1 VFKQLII
8 NIQAI
13 ASCVYLFVRLLKSAK
28 FVLLIF
34 FETMI
39 KKIVVFLFCLFAT
52 VTGYTQIDTAFWF
65 AAPDVSSAANQ
76 GDFPVF
82 LRFVTYSNPTVVTVS
97 QPANGSF
104 TPIVLSIP
112 ANSVDSINMTFY
124 LASIENSPANVA
136 NNKGLKISATQ
147 PIGAM
152 YELRATN
159 NREYVSL
166 KGSKALGTDFYTPFQ
181 TFWPN
186 GSSTPQ
192 SFSSIEIVATEDG
205 TTLLITPRTTVV
217 GGHAANVS
225 YTVALTKGQT
235 FCVRDTNRTTA
246 TSLAG
251 SIVSSNKPVTL
262 TLFSGALN
270 QSGTLSC
277 LIDQITNSSY
287 AGTDFVIR
295 KGRGNNERVY
305 VLSTQNNTNI
315 NFFGA
320 ATSNTVSNWSE
331 TKEYV
336 ITDSITYIKTSKP
349 VYIWHVSGFGDKMSA
364 AQVPNVYCAGTYN
377 TAVTRTTTDSFALI
391 LYVRDGFQNQFTLNG
406 NASLIPASAFATV
419 PGTSGEFV
427 CARIFYSNA
436 DVPVNS
442 RIMVANAGDIFGL
455 GMLSGNQTQG
465 SAYAYFSE
473 FNSYPFVNAGSD
485 GVICA
490 NKTLSLT
497 GLVGGG
503 SVTGSW
509 STNGFGTFQ
518 NGNTGLLNTYLPS
531 DLDTVIS
538 PIQIILT
545 STGPCPVK
553 RDTIILDVTPGPIVS
568 ASADQLVC
576 ANNGVVTLN
585 GSVQGASST
594 GIWSANGTGNFSP
607 ANTQLNGIYNLS
619 AADTATGSVRF
630 VLTATNIGTCNTE
643 TDTMFISITP
653 APNVNAGPASIT
665 VCSNNAS
672 VSLSGTV
679 VGITSTGKWT
689 TPGTGIFTPNNV
701 LLNTTFQ
708 PSQADIIAAQT
719 FVYLTSTNN
728 GNCLPVKDS
737 IRVIFTPSPYVD
749 AGSNGF
755 ICFNDPDINL
765 SGSISG
771 ATTTGV
777 WSGGTGVFA
786 PSSSNLLTSYFP
798 TAAEFSAGSVMLTL
812 TSTNNGICNADSDLV
827 KIDFVPPPFA
837 NFSANNVCL
846 GDPTNFVDFSLQGF
860 GAVSQWLYDLGD
872 GNTEN
877 QQNFAYTYAAPGT
890 YTVNLIATS
899 TIGCT
904 DTMQRIIKV
913 GAIPQ
918 VSFSDSLYCSGLFI
932 FDQFTDNTTII
943 TPDTIAQ
950 WYWDFGGQG
959 ASTLQNPSNV
969 YQNAGNY
976 QVTLVATSGS
986 GCTGSAVTLVTV
998 PNRPNASFYY
1008 NTTPGFNVGASVS
1021 FLDSSSNAIYYSWF
1035 FGDGNSSTE
1044 INPTN
1049 IYFSNG
1055 TFNVTHVVSDDIG
1068 CSDTAKATVIITS
1081 VSNEITQLIPNA
1093 ISPNGDGKNDE
1104 WKLPFVDLLYP
1115 KAAVEIYNVW
1125 GQKVFESEGY
1135 KSPWNGTFKGE
1146 LLPMGNYYY
1155 ILNLN
1160 DPKRPEIFKGAIL
1173 LVR

>member
-1 VFKQLII
+1 MRKIILTATISFLSTVFAFSQ
-8 NIQAI
+8 
-13 ASCVYLFVRLLKSAK
+13 V
-28 FVLLIF
+28 
-34 FETMI
+34 
-39 KKIVVFLFCLFAT
+39 
-52 VTGYTQIDTAFWF
+52 DTAFWF
-65 AAPDVSSAANQ
+65 AAPDISSAASQ
-76 GDFPVF
+76 GDLPVF
-82 LRFVTYSNPTVVTVS
+82 LRFVTYANPTVVTVS

-104 TPIVLSIP
+104 TPITLSIP

-124 LASIENSPANVA
+124 LASIENTTADVA
-136 NNKGLKISATQ
+136 ANKGLKISANQ

-152 YELRATN
+152 YELRAPN

-181 TFWPN
+181 TFWAN
-186 GSSTPQ
+186 GTVTPR

-205 TTLLITPRTTVV
+205 TTLLITPRTTVI
-217 GGHAANVS
+217 GAHPANTS
-225 YTVALTKGQT
+225 YTVALTRGQT
-235 FCVRDTNRTTA
+235 FCVRDTNRTAA
-246 TSLAG
+246 TTLAG
-251 SIVSSNKPVTL
+251 SIVSSNKPVAL

-270 QSGTLSC
+270 QSGALSC

-295 KGRGNNERVY
+295 RGRGNNERVY
-305 VLSTQNNTNI
+305 VLATQNNTNI
-315 NFFGA
+315 DFYGA

-336 ITDSITYIKTSKP
+336 IADSITYIKTSKP
-349 VYIWHVSGFGDKMSA
+349 VYVWHVSGFGNKMSG
-364 AQVPNVYCAGTYN
+364 AQVPNVYCAGTYS

-406 NASLIPASAFATV
+406 NASLIPASAFAPV

-442 RIMVANAGDIFGL
+442 RVMVANAGDIFGL
-455 GMLSGNQTQG
+455 GILSGNQTQG

-485 GVICA
+485 GVVCA
-490 NKTLSLT
+490 NKTLALT

-509 STNGFGTFQ
+509 STTGFGTFQ
-518 NGNTGLLNTYLPS
+518 NGSTGLLNTYLPS
-531 DLDTVIS
+531 DLDTAIS

-553 RDTIILDVTPGPIVS
+553 RDTIILDVSPRPIVS

-576 ANNGVVTLN
+576 ANNGVVALN
-585 GSVQGASST
+585 GSVQGSSST

-607 ANTQLNGIYNLS
+607 ANTQLNGVYNLS
-619 AADTATGSVRF
+619 AADTAIGSVRF
-630 VLTATNIGTCNTE
+630 ILTATNIGTCNAE
-643 TDTMFISITP
+643 SDTMLVTITDAP
-653 APNVNAGPASIT
+653 AVDAGPSAIS
-665 VCSNNAS
+665 VCANNPIVA
-672 VSLSGTV
+672 VNGTV
-679 VGITSTGKWT
+679 VGSTSTGKWT
-689 TPGTGIFTPNNV
+689 TIGTGIFTPNNV
-701 LLNTTFQ
+701 LLSTSFQ
-708 PSQADIIAAQT
+708 PSQADIIAGQT
-719 FVYLTSTNN
+719 TVYLTSTNN
-728 GNCLPVKDS
+728 GNCFPVKDS
-737 IRVIFTPSPYVD
+737 IQVTFTPSPNVN
-749 AGSNGF
+749 AGNNGF
-755 ICFNDPDINL
+755 TCFNNPSIDL
-765 SGSISG
+765 SGVING
-771 ATTTGV
+771 ATGTGV
-777 WSGGTGVFA
+777 WSGGAGIYSPGNTD
-786 PSSSNLLTSYFP
+786 LLTNYMP
-798 TAAEFSAGSVMLTL
+798 TAAEISSGSITLTL
-812 TSTNNGICNADSDLV
+812 TSTNNGGCNADSDFV
-827 KIDFVPPPFA
+827 KVDFVQPPFA
-837 NFSANNVCL
+837 NFSVNNVCL
-846 GDPTNFVDFSLQGF
+846 GGATNFIDFSLQGF
-860 GAVSQWLYDLGD
+860 GAVTQWYYDF
-872 GNTEN
+872 GNGNSST
-877 QQNFAYTYAAPGT
+877 QQNFSYTYPTSGT

-899 TIGCT
+899 SVGCS
-904 DTMQRIIKV
+904 DTMQRVIKV
-913 GAIPQ
+913 APIPQ
-918 VSFSDSLYCSGLFI
+918 SDFSDSLYCSGLFI
-932 FDQFTDNTTII
+932 LDKFKDLTTIAA
-943 TPDTIAQ
+943 PDTISQ

-976 QVTLVATSGS
+976 QVTLVTTSNS
-986 GCTGSAVTLVTV
+986 GCTNSTV
-998 PNRPNASFYY
+998 KLITIPERPHAAFYY
-1008 NTTPGFNVGASVS
+1008 NTTPGFNVGALVS
-1021 FLDSSSNAIYYSWF
+1021 FLDSSTNVLNYSWI
-1035 FGDGNSSTE
+1035 FGDGNTSTDV
-1044 INPTN
+1044 NPTN
-1049 IYFSNG
+1049 VYFSNG
-1055 TFNVTHVVSDDIG
+1055 TFYVTHIVSDGIG
-1068 CSDTAKATVIITS
+1068 CSDTARATVIITS

-1160 DPKRPEIFKGAIL
+1160 DPKQPEIFKGAIL

>member
-1 VFKQLII
+1 MRKLILTATISFLSTVFAFSQ
-8 NIQAI
+8 
-13 ASCVYLFVRLLKSAK
+13 V
-28 FVLLIF
+28 
-34 FETMI
+34 
-39 KKIVVFLFCLFAT
+39 
-52 VTGYTQIDTAFWF
+52 DTAFWF
-65 AAPDVSSAANQ
+65 AAPDISSAASQ
-76 GDFPVF
+76 GDLPVF

-124 LASIENSPANVA
+124 LASIENTTADVA
-136 NNKGLKISATQ
+136 ANKGLKISATQ

-152 YELRATN
+152 YELRASN

-181 TFWPN
+181 TFWAN
-186 GSSTPQ
+186 GTVTPR
-192 SFSSIEIVATEDG
+192 SFSSIEIVATENG
-205 TTLLITPRTTVV
+205 TTLLITPRTAVI
-217 GGHAANVS
+217 GPHPANTS
-225 YTVALTKGQT
+225 YTVALTAGQT
-235 FCVRDTNRTTA
+235 YCVRDTNRTAA

-251 SIVSSNKPVTL
+251 SIVSSNKPVAL

-277 LIDQITNSSY
+277 LMDQITNSSY

-295 KGRGNNERVY
+295 RGRGSNERVY
-305 VLSTQNNTNI
+305 VLATQNNTNI
-315 NFFGA
+315 DFYGA
-320 ATSNTVSNWSE
+320 ATANTVSNWSE

-336 ITDSITYIKTSKP
+336 IADSVTYIKTSKP
-349 VYIWHVSGFGDKMSA
+349 VYVWHVSGFGNKMSA
-364 AQVPNVYCAGTYN
+364 AQVPNLYCAGTYS

-406 NASLIPASAFATV
+406 NASLIPASAFAPV
-419 PGTSGEFV
+419 PGTLGEFV
-427 CARIFYSNA
+427 CARIFYSNT

-442 RIMVANAGDIFGL
+442 RLLVANAGDIFGL
-455 GMLSGNQTQG
+455 GMLAGNQTQG

-485 GVICA
+485 GVVCA

-503 SVTGSW
+503 SITGSW
-509 STNGFGTFQ
+509 STTGFGTFQ
-518 NGNTGLLNTYLPS
+518 NGNTGLLNTYIPS
-531 DLDTVIS
+531 DLDTAIS
-538 PIQIILT
+538 PVQIILT

-553 RDTIILDVTPGPIVS
+553 RDTLILDVSPRPIVS

-585 GSVQGASST
+585 GSVQGSSAT
-594 GIWSANGTGNFSP
+594 GIWAANGTGNFSP
-607 ANTQLNGIYNLS
+607 ANTQLNGTYTLS
-619 AADTATGSVRF
+619 AADTAVGSVRF
-630 VLTATNIGTCNTE
+630 VLTATNVGTCNVE
-643 TDTMFISITP
+643 SDTMFISITD
-653 APNVNAGPASIT
+653 APKVDAGPTSIT

-672 VSLSGTV
+672 VALSGTV
-679 VGITSTGKWT
+679 IGITSTGKWT

-708 PSQADIIAAQT
+708 PSQSDIIATQT
-719 FVYLTSTNN
+719 YVYLTSTNN

-737 IRVIFTPSPYVD
+737 IRVLFTPSPYVD

-777 WSGGTGVFA
+777 WSGGTGTFLPA
-786 PSSSNLLTSYFP
+786 NSNLLTNYFP
-798 TAAEFSAGSVMLTL
+798 TAAEISAGSITLTL

-827 KIDFVPPPFA
+827 KIDFVSPPFA

-846 GDPTNFVDFSLQGF
+846 GAPTNFIDFSLQGF
-860 GAVSQWLYDLGD
+860 GSVSQWFYDLGD
-872 GNTEN
+872 GSTET
-877 QQNFAYTYAAPGT
+877 QQNFSHTYTNPGT

-899 TIGCT
+899 TVGCP
-904 DTMQRIIKV
+904 DTMQRVIKV

-918 VSFSDSLYCSGLFI
+918 TAFSDSLYCSGVFI
-932 FDQFTDNTTII
+932 FDQFTDLTTIAL
-943 TPDTIAQ
+943 PDTIAQ

-959 ASTLQNPSNV
+959 ASTLQNPFNV

-976 QVTLVATSGS
+976 QVTLVTTSGS
-986 GCTGSAVTLVTV
+986 GCTGSSVTLVTI
-998 PNRPNASFYY
+998 PDRPHASFYY
-1008 NTTPGFNVGASVS
+1008 NTTPGFNVGATVN
-1021 FLDSSSNAIYYSWF
+1021 FLDSSANAIYYSWV
-1035 FGDGNSSTE
+1035 FGDGNLSTE

-1068 CSDTAKATVIITS
+1068 CSDTARATVIITS

-1160 DPKRPEIFKGAIL
+1160 DPKQPEIFKGAIL

>member
-1 VFKQLII
+1 MLIL
-8 NIQAI
+8 
-13 ASCVYLFVRLLKSAK
+13 ST
-28 FVLLIF
+28 LILS
-34 FETMI
+34 EIMI
-39 KKIVVFLFCLFAT
+39 KKIFLFLFCLFVS
-52 VTGYTQIDTAFWF
+52 VTGYSQVDTAFWF
-65 AAPDVSSAANQ
+65 AAPDISSAATQ

-104 TPIVLSIP
+104 TPITLSIP

-124 LASIENSPANVA
+124 LASIENSPANTA

-152 YELRATN
+152 YELRSTN

-181 TFWPN
+181 TFWANAAVSP
-186 GSSTPQ
+186 ST
-192 SFSSIEIVATEDG
+192 FSSIEIVATENG
-205 TTLLITPRTTVV
+205 TTLLITPRTVV
-217 GGHAANVS
+217 AGPHPANTS

-235 FCVRDTNRTTA
+235 YSVRDTVLTA
-246 TSLAG
+246 ASSLAG
-251 SIVSSNKPVTL
+251 SIVSSNKPIAL
-262 TLFSGALN
+262 TLFSGALS

-277 LIDQITNSSY
+277 LMDQITNSSY

-295 KGRGNNERVY
+295 KGRGNDERVY
-305 VLSTQNNTNI
+305 VLATQNNTSI
-315 NFFGA
+315 DFYGA
-320 ATSNTVSNWSE
+320 TTSNTVSNWSE
-331 TKEYV
+331 TKEYL
-336 ITDSITYIKTSKP
+336 ISDSVTYIKTTKP
-349 VYIWHVSGFGDKMSA
+349 VYVWHVSGFGNKMSA
-364 AQVPNVYCAGTYN
+364 AQVPNVYCAGTYS

-406 NASLIPASAFATV
+406 NASLIPASAFAPV

-427 CARIFYSNA
+427 CARIFYSNT
-436 DVPVNS
+436 DVPVHS
-442 RIMVANAGDIFGL
+442 RLMVANAGDIFGL

-503 SVTGSW
+503 SITGSW
-509 STNGFGTFQ
+509 STTGFGTFQ

-531 DLDTVIS
+531 DLDTAIS

-553 RDTIILDVTPGPIVS
+553 RDTIILDVSPSPIVS
-568 ASADQLVC
+568 ASTDQLIC
-576 ANNGVVTLN
+576 ANNGLVTLN

-594 GIWSANGTGNFSP
+594 GIWTANGTGNFSP
-607 ANTQLNGIYNLS
+607 ANTQLNGVYTLS
-619 AADTATGSVRF
+619 AADTAAGSVRF
-630 VLTATNIGTCNTE
+630 ILTATNIGTCDADS
-643 TDTMFISITP
+643 DTMFISITA
-653 APNVNAGPASIT
+653 APKVDAGPTSIT

-679 VGITSTGKWT
+679 VGNTSTGKWT

-701 LLNTTFQ
+701 LLNTNFQ
-708 PSQADIIAAQT
+708 PSQADIIATQT
-719 FVYLTSTNN
+719 YVYLTSTNN

-737 IRVIFTPSPYVD
+737 IRVLFTPSPYVD

-755 ICFNDPDINL
+755 ICYNDPDINL

-777 WSGGTGVFA
+777 WTGGSGTFS
-786 PSSSNLLTSYFP
+786 PDSTNLLTSYFP
-798 TAAEFSAGSVMLTL
+798 TATEILAGSITLTL

-827 KIDFVPPPFA
+827 KIEFVAPPFA

-846 GDPTNFVDFSLQGF
+846 GAPTNFIDFSLQGF
-860 GAVSQWLYDLGD
+860 GSVSQWNYNLGD
-872 GNTEN
+872 GTFET
-877 QQNFAYTYAAPGT
+877 QQNFSHTYANPGT
-890 YTVNLIATS
+890 YTVSLIAAS
-899 TIGCT
+899 TVGCT

-932 FDQFTDNTTII
+932 FDQFTDSTII
-943 TPDTIAQ
+943 AAPDTIAQ

-969 YQNAGNY
+969 YQNPGNY

-986 GCTGSAVTLVTV
+986 GCTGSAVTLVTI
-998 PNRPNASFYY
+998 PDRPHASFYY
-1008 NTTPGFNVGASVS
+1008 NTTPGFNVGATVN
-1021 FLDSSSNAIYYSWF
+1021 FLDSSANAIYYSWV
-1035 FGDGNSSTE
+1035 FGDGNTSTE
-1044 INPTN
+1044 VNPTN

-1115 KAAVEIYNVW
+1115 KASVEIYNVW

-1160 DPKRPEIFKGAIL
+1160 DPKQTEIFKGAIL